1 MVPELSREGEGE
13 EGAPLRR
20 MTDEELY
27 ALLEK
32 LRDRVKRLYE
42 DQGRSGGE

>member
-1 MVPELSREGEGE
+1 MAGELSREDEGE
-13 EGAPLRR
+13 ERVPLRR
-20 MTDEELY
+20 MTNEELY

-42 DQGRSGGE
+42 DQRRSAGE